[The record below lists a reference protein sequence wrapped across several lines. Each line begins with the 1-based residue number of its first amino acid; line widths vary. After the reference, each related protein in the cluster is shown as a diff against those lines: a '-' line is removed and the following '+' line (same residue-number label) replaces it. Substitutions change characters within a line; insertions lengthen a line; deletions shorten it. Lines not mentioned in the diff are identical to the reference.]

1 MSTEST
7 TKQFTPLRCR
17 RCQGEDGPFA
27 ETSEETPAESLCE
40 PCARPM
46 PLGGAQ

>member
-7 TKQFTPLRCR
+7 TKQMAPLRCR
-17 RCQGEDGPFA
+17 RCLGYDGPFA
-27 ETSEETPAESLCE
+27 ETSEETPDQSLCE

-46 PLGGAQ
+46 PLEDVA

>member
-7 TKQFTPLRCR
+7 TKPAAPLRCT
-17 RCQGEDGPFA
+17 RCGDEDGPFA
-27 ETSEETPAESLCE
+27 EVSEEKPAESLCE

-46 PLGGAQ
+46 PLEDVA

>member
-7 TKQFTPLRCR
+7 TKPTPPLRCR
-17 RCQGEDGPFA
+17 RCRDEDGPFA
-27 ETSEETPAESLCE
+27 EVSEESPAESLCE

-46 PLGGAQ
+46 PLDGVA